1 MYHGYHFFALFF
13 AISVDLWWGG
23 NGALLLAIE
32 NSLYVKLMSSACYAS
47 NSIVQFNHKGF
58 VICSNDL
65 ATYVLSGT
73 YKKNRTLFTYY
84 KVCITVTP
92 FSLFSLQFWSTFG
105 GDVMERYYQQ
115 LKISLYGKLMSS
127 ACYASN
133 SIVQFNH
140 KGFVICSN
148 NLATYVLSGTDK
160 KNRTLFTYYKVCIT
174 VTPFSLF
181 TSQFRSTFGGVVLE
195 RLY

>member
-1 MYHGYHFFALFF
+1 
-13 AISVDLWWGG
+13 
-23 NGALLLAIE
+23 
-32 NSLYVKLMSSACYAS
+32 MSSACYAS

-58 VICSNDL
+58 VICSINL

-73 YKKNRTLFTYY
+73 DKKRTLFTYY

-105 GDVMERYYQQ
+105 GDVMKRYYQQ
-115 LKISLYGKLMSS
+115 LKISLYGKVMSS

-140 KGFVICSN
+140 KGIVICSN
-148 NLATYVLSGTDK
+148 DLATYVLSGSDK

-174 VTPFSLF
+174 VSPFSLF
-181 TSQFRSTFGGVVLE
+181 SLQFWSTFGGDVME
-195 RLY
+195 RYYQQLKNLPTEKLCLLLATLQIPLFSSTTRDL

>member
-1 MYHGYHFFALFF
+1 MFSACCASNSIVKFNQKGFLICSNNLATYVLSGTDKKKRTLFTYYKVCITVTPF
-13 AISVDLWWGG
+13 SLFSLQFWSTFGG
-23 NGALLLAIE
+23 DVMERYYQPLKI
-32 NSLYVKLMSSACYAS
+32 SLYGKVMSYACYSS

-105 GDVMERYYQQ
+105 GDVMERYY
-115 LKISLYGKLMSS
+115 
-127 ACYASN
+127 
-133 SIVQFNH
+133 
-140 KGFVICSN
+140 
-148 NLATYVLSGTDK
+148 
-160 KNRTLFTYYKVCIT
+160 
-174 VTPFSLF
+174 
-181 TSQFRSTFGGVVLE
+181 
-195 RLY
+195 